1 VGGSSGAVSLRAMI
15 DPRLLRTEPDAVAA
29 ALARRG
35 YDRDRVDGL
44 VALDDRRRS
53 LTADVDRARADQRTA
68 SSGIGKASPEDRPAL
83 IARAS
88 DLKAQVATLEQQL
101 TDVEAEHASTF
112 ARVPNLPHPDAPDGQ
127 EGDGVV
133 VRTFG
138 AQPTFDFAP
147 RDHVELME
155 AAGALDLARGAR
167 TSGARFA
174 YLKAEGALLE
184 LALVRYALEVAGR
197 HGHVPV
203 IPPVL
208 VRQEAMYG
216 TGFLPTDE
224 QQLFALPEDDLYL
237 VGTSEVPLAAL
248 HMDELLD
255 EGDLPLRYA
264 GYSPCFRREAG
275 AHGKDTRGILRVHQF
290 EKVELFSF
298 VHPDG
303 SDEEHERILAI
314 EEEIFTGLGVH
325 AQVVDIPVG
334 DLGASAARK
343 FDIEAWLPGQD
354 AYREVTSCSNT
365 TDYQARRL
373 RTRIRVQDGDN
384 VLVHTLNG
392 TALAVQRAIIALVET
407 HQRAD
412 GSVAV
417 PTALVPHLGTDV
429 LFAGARPG
437 EVTP

>member
-1 VGGSSGAVSLRAMI
+1 MI
-15 DPRLLRTEPDAVAA
+15 DPRLLRDDLDAVAA

-35 YDRDRVDGL
+35 FDRADLDRL
-44 VALDDRRRS
+44 RAIDDRRRS
-53 LTADVDRARADQRTA
+53 LVAEVDDARAEQGNA
-68 SSGIGKASPEDRPAL
+68 SRLIGRAAPDERPTL

-88 DLKAQVATLEQQL
+88 ELKGRVAELEAKL
-101 TDVEAEHASTF
+101 AEVEADHTRAF
-112 ARVPNLPHPDAPDGQ
+112 ARVPNLPHPDAPDGV

-133 VRTFG
+133 LRTIG
-138 AQPTFDFAP
+138 TKPEFDFAP
-147 RDHVELME
+147 RDHVDLLEPP
-155 AAGALDLARGAR
+155 GAIDLARGAKV
-167 TSGARFA
+167 SGARFA
-174 YLKAEGALLE
+174 YLKGEGALLE
-184 LALVRYALEVAGR
+184 FALVRYAIDIAMA
-197 HGHVPV
+197 HGHTPV

-208 VRQEAMYG
+208 VREPAMYG

-224 QQLFALPEDDLYL
+224 QQLFLTRDDDFYL
-237 VGTSEVPLAAL
+237 VGTAEVPLAAL
-248 HMDELLD
+248 HLDELLD
-255 EGDLPLRYA
+255 EDELPIRYV

-298 VHPDG
+298 VHPDR
-303 SDEEHERILAI
+303 SDDEHQRILSI
-314 EEEIFTGLGVH
+314 EEEIFSGLDIH

-343 FDIEAWLPGQD
+343 YDLEAWLPGQD

-373 RTRIRVQDGDN
+373 KARIRVAGGDN

-392 TALAVQRAIIALVET
+392 TALAVQRAIIALVEQ

-412 GSVAV
+412 GTV
-417 PTALVPHLGTDV
+417 LVPGPLQPYLGREV
-429 LFAGARPG
+429 LFAR
-437 EVTP
+437 

>member
-1 VGGSSGAVSLRAMI
+1 MI
-15 DPRLLRTEPDAVAA
+15 DPRLLREDLDAVAA

-35 YDRDRVDGL
+35 YGRADLDRLR
-44 VALDDRRRS
+44 ALDDRRRS
-53 LTADVDRARADQRTA
+53 LVAEVDDARAEQGSA
-68 SSGIGKASPEDRPAL
+68 SRLIGRADPDERPTL

-88 DLKAQVATLEQQL
+88 ELKGQVADLEAQL
-101 TDVEAEHASTF
+101 AEVEAEHARAF
-112 ARVPNLPHPDAPDGQ
+112 ARVPNLPHPDAPDGE

-133 VRTFG
+133 LRTIG
-138 AQPTFDFAP
+138 TKPAFDFTP
-147 RDHVELME
+147 RDHVDLLEPP
-155 AAGALDLARGAR
+155 GAIDLARGAKV
-167 TSGARFA
+167 SGARFA
-174 YLKAEGALLE
+174 YLKGEGALLE
-184 LALVRYALEVAGR
+184 FALVRYAIDVAMA
-197 HGHVPV
+197 HGHTPV

-208 VRQEAMYG
+208 VREPAMYG

-224 QQLFALPEDDLYL
+224 QQLFLTRDDDFYL
-237 VGTSEVPLAAL
+237 VGTAEVPLAAL
-248 HMDELLD
+248 HLDELLD
-255 EGDLPLRYA
+255 EDELPIRYV

-298 VHPDG
+298 VHPDR
-303 SDEEHERILAI
+303 SDEEHERILSI
-314 EEEIFTGLGVH
+314 EEEIFTGLDIH

-343 FDIEAWLPGQD
+343 YDLEAWLPGQD

-373 RTRIRVQDGDN
+373 KARIRVADGAN

-392 TALAVQRAIIALVET
+392 TALAVQRAIIALVEQ

-412 GSVAV
+412 GTV
-417 PTALVPHLGTDV
+417 LVPGALQPYLGREV
-429 LFAGARPG
+429 LFAR
-437 EVTP
+437 

>member
-1 VGGSSGAVSLRAMI
+1 MI
-15 DPRLLRTEPDAVAA
+15 DPHLLRDDLDAVAT

-35 YDRDRVDGL
+35 FDRADLDRLRD
-44 VALDDRRRS
+44 LDERRRS
-53 LTADVDRARADQRTA
+53 LVAEVDQARAEQGSA
-68 SSGIGKASPEDRPAL
+68 SRAIGKAGADERPVLIERASAMKTRVAELEDQLAVAEADH
-83 IARAS
+83 ARA
-88 DLKAQVATLEQQL
+88 
-101 TDVEAEHASTF
+101 F
-112 ARVPNLPHPDAPDGQ
+112 AAVPNLPHPDAPDGV
-127 EGDGVV
+127 EGDGIVL
-133 VRTFG
+133 RTIG
-138 AQPTFDFAP
+138 TKPDFDFEP
-147 RDHVELME
+147 RDHVDLLEP
-155 AAGALDLARGAR
+155 AGAIDLARGAKV
-167 TSGARFA
+167 SGSRFA
-174 YLKAEGALLE
+174 YLKGEGALLE
-184 LALVRYALEVAGR
+184 LALVRYAIDVAGR
-197 HGHVPV
+197 YGHVPV

-208 VRQEAMYG
+208 VREPAMYG

-224 QQLFALPEDDLYL
+224 QQLFLTRDDDLYL
-237 VGTSEVPLAAL
+237 VGTAEVPLAAL

-255 EGDLPLRYA
+255 PADLPIRYV

-303 SDEEHERILAI
+303 SDDEHQRILSI
-314 EEEIFTGLGVH
+314 EEEIFSGLGIH

-343 FDIEAWLPGQD
+343 FDLEAWLPGQD

-373 RTRIRVQDGDN
+373 KARIRVADGDN

-392 TALAVQRAIIALVET
+392 TALAVQRAIIALVEQ

-417 PTALVPHLGTDV
+417 PEALQPYLGAEV
-429 LFAGARPG
+429 LFAR
-437 EVTP
+437 

>member
-1 VGGSSGAVSLRAMI
+1 MI
-15 DPRLLRTEPDAVAA
+15 DARLLTTEPDATAA

-35 YDRDRVDGL
+35 VDAAALADLRD
-44 VALDDRRRS
+44 LDDRRRQ
-53 LTADVDRARADQRTA
+53 LIAEVDQARAQQGGA
-68 SSGIGKASPEDRPAL
+68 SKAIGQAAPEDRGAMIQAAQEL
-83 IARAS
+83 KDVVARR
-88 DLKAQVATLEQQL
+88 
-101 TDVEAEHASTF
+101 EAELAEVLDEHARRF
-112 ARVPNLPHPDAPDGQ
+112 AAVPNLPHPDAPDGV

-133 VRTFG
+133 LRTIG
-138 AQPTFDFAP
+138 PDKPVLDFPP
-147 RDHVELME
+147 RDHVALLED
-155 AAGALDLARGAR
+155 ADALDLARAGKV
-167 TSGARFA
+167 SGARFA
-174 YLKAEGALLE
+174 YLKGEGALLE
-184 LALVRYALEVAGR
+184 FALVRYAIDVAMR
-197 HGHVPV
+197 HGHTPV

-208 VRQEAMYG
+208 VREEAMYG

-224 QQLFALPEDDLYL
+224 QQIFATRDDDLYL

-248 HMDELLD
+248 HMDEVLD
-255 EGDLPLRYA
+255 PAALPLRYA

-298 VHPDG
+298 VAPED
-303 SDEEHERILAI
+303 SDAEHERILGI
-314 EEEIFTGLGVH
+314 EEEIFAGLEIH

-343 FDIEAWLPGQD
+343 FDLEAWLPGQD

-373 RTRIRVQDGDN
+373 KARMRVADGDN

-392 TALAVQRAIIALVET
+392 TALAVQRAIIALVEQ

-412 GSVAV
+412 GTVVV
-417 PTALVPHLGTDV
+417 PEALVPHLGREV
-429 LFAGARPG
+429 LFAS
-437 EVTP
+437 